1 MADTIETVW
10 MTQSALTALEAEL
23 AELNETP
30 DASAAR
36 IAELRSLIRR
46 ADTGAK
52 PDDGLIEPGMT
63 VTARFADGS
72 EETFLLGSR
81 TAALESGDVELDV
94 YSPDSPLGG
103 AIAGHYV
110 GETVSYTAPTGRA
123 IEVTLVAAAPF
134 A

>member
-1 MADTIETVW
+1 
-10 MTQSALTALEAEL
+10 
-23 AELNETP
+23 
-30 DASAAR
+30 
-36 IAELRSLIRR
+36 
-46 ADTGAK
+46 
-52 PDDGLIEPGMT
+52 

-81 TAALESGDVELDV
+81 TAARESGDVELDV
-94 YSPDSPLGG
+94 YSPDSPLGA

-110 GETVSYTAPTGRA
+110 GDTVSYAAPSGRA